1 MMLCGLWG
9 ERTTD
14 KVKLLRQ
21 FLVIMAVSFVGEILH
36 AVLPLPIPASIY
48 GLVLMLA
55 LLMTGALKLDAVE
68 DAGKFMIEIMPVMFI
83 PAGVGLMESW
93 GELKAV
99 LVPVLVITLVS
110 TIVVMV
116 VSGRVT
122 QAVIRLEKKHKGG
135 DPIPEEDLDKV
146 WVKFFKVDKARTRE
160 YGGSGIG
167 LSIVKAIMDSFQQ
180 QCGCQNYD
188 NGVAFWFTLEAD
200 GKTEEA

>member
-1 MMLCGLWG
+1 
-9 ERTTD
+9 
-14 KVKLLRQ
+14 
-21 FLVIMAVSFVGEILH
+21 MAVSFVGEILH

-55 LLMTGALKLDAVE
+55 LLMTGALKLDTVE

-93 GELKAV
+93 CELKAV

-110 TIVVMV
+110 TIVVMI

-135 DPIPEEDLDKV
+135 DAK
-146 WVKFFKVDKARTRE
+146 
-160 YGGSGIG
+160 
-167 LSIVKAIMDSFQQ
+167 
-180 QCGCQNYD
+180 
-188 NGVAFWFTLEAD
+188 
-200 GKTEEA
+200 

>member
-1 MMLCGLWG
+1 MLCGLWG

-83 PAGVGLMESW
+83 PAGVGLMSSFSV
-93 GELKAV
+93 LRPV
-99 LVPVLVITLVS
+99 LVPVCVITLV
-110 TIVVMV
+110 TVITVMV
-116 VSGRVT
+116 VTGRCS
-122 QAVIRLEKKHKGG
+122 QWIIRREKRK
-135 DPIPEEDLDKV
+135 EEKN
-146 WVKFFKVDKARTRE
+146 K
-160 YGGSGIG
+160 
-167 LSIVKAIMDSFQQ
+167 
-180 QCGCQNYD
+180 
-188 NGVAFWFTLEAD
+188 
-200 GKTEEA
+200 